1 MNLTEKMNSTEKKK
15 ICRLFGRRPMGRK
28 GQAVGINMIDLVL
41 LFFSGII
48 AYFVISLILFGGLGT
63 AEKAS
68 LDKVGQFKRVDSA
81 IRNIYVQLYEG
92 EEVKAEEVDEKI
104 ANSKVLGGRTITDC
118 SDYFDKED
126 CNSDLLGISKNQPNY
141 YCKWDDSLNKC
152 GFEIKPSVMAKEIKS
167 GGVG

>member
-1 MNLTEKMNSTEKKK
+1 MVKKDK
-15 ICRLFGRRPMGRK
+15 NYFGLFSKKLIGRK

-41 LFFSGII
+41 LFFSGIM
-48 AYFVISLILFGGLGT
+48 AYFVISLILFGGFGT

-92 EEVKAEEVDEKI
+92 EEVKAEDVDEKI

-118 SDYFDKED
+118 QDYFNKDD
-126 CNSDLLGISKNQPNY
+126 CNNDLVEIGKNQPEY
-141 YCKWDDSLNKC
+141 YCKWDDSVNRC
-152 GFEIKPSVMAKEIKS
+152 NFEIKPSVMAKEIKA
-167 GGVG
+167 GI